1 MKNKKGFTLVELL
14 VVVLIIGVLSGIA
27 IPQYF
32 KVVAKTQTSEAL
44 VVLKNIV
51 DAERRYFILNDTYTN
66 RLDYLDL
73 SFINQEGNRVTGSV
87 YTTKNFAYILTTVED
102 DNGKVTSANVEAK
115 PTSSPVACTI
125 TYKFVPFKQITCY
138 DNPSGKGNGLCA
150 SLGLTVVQ
158 APAQEDDEI

>member
-1 MKNKKGFTLVELL
+1 MKNKKGFTLIELL
-14 VVVLIIGVLSGIA
+14 VVVLIIGILSGIA

-73 SFINQEGNRVTGSV
+73 SFIDQDGNRVTGNI
-87 YTTKNFAYILTTVED
+87 YATKNFSYTLTTVE
-102 DNGKVTSANVEAK
+102 NEQGKVTSAQVVAAPIN
-115 PTSSPVACTI
+115 SQVACTI
-125 TYKFVPFKQITCY
+125 TYKFVPNKQITCS

-150 SLGLTVVQ
+150 SLALTVV
-158 APAQEDDEI
+158 